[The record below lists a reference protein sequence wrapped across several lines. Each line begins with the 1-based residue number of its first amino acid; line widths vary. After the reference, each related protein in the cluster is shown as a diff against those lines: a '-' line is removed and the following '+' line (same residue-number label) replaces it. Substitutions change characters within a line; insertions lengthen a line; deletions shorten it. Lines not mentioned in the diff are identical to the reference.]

1 MSDRQISADVT
12 DANCDRGE
20 NETVGRIQRWRNWV
34 AAPLSKTSRWMLA
47 LGGIILPIL
56 CHLSTYDGLP
66 ANNATW
72 QSGELHDRISFVLT
86 PRAGFVLYPFL
97 AFAMIALCR
106 HLFPRSGDV
115 RHFWIGF
122 GITNG
127 ILVSL
132 WYIGV
137 FVVVLTGQ
145 DSFDP
150 ASTLVAFATFALL
163 GLVPLVIW
171 GFVTATKS
179 VSKRLGLSA
188 WKGGATL
195 FLLYVSIASLVSW
208 MLERDQELLVAIS
221 GSLMTPFVF
230 GVWFAPIWSLLTYS
244 LVGLRWFTI
253 DRTTRQFSLLQM
265 MGLVTYAAGLITT
278 CRASVWLSLSAY
290 LQLPIEQP
298 NSCYVA
304 TAACKGHR
312 SIVGTRPTGVPFP
325 VNRQLQVLKAFE
337 ISLQTLFPE
346 GHRMLRRIYDVV
358 GPRFAKRINRPWKA
372 DIAFALLKPCEW
384 IAAATLFVL
393 LGRRRSVVERFYVEA
408 GTPSR

>member
-1 MSDRQISADVT
+1 
-12 DANCDRGE
+12 
-20 NETVGRIQRWRNWV
+20 
-34 AAPLSKTSRWMLA
+34 
-47 LGGIILPIL
+47 
-56 CHLSTYDGLP
+56 
-66 ANNATW
+66 
-72 QSGELHDRISFVLT
+72 
-86 PRAGFVLYPFL
+86 
-97 AFAMIALCR
+97 
-106 HLFPRSGDV
+106 
-115 RHFWIGF
+115 
-122 GITNG
+122 
-127 ILVSL
+127 
-132 WYIGV
+132 
-137 FVVVLTGQ
+137 
-145 DSFDP
+145 
-150 ASTLVAFATFALL
+150 
-163 GLVPLVIW
+163 
-171 GFVTATKS
+171 
-179 VSKRLGLSA
+179 LGLSA
-188 WKGGATL
+188 WKGGAAL
-195 FLLYVSIASLVSW
+195 FLLYVSTASLVSW
-208 MLERDQELLVAIS
+208 MLERDQGLLVAIS

-290 LQLPIEQP
+290 LQLPIKQP

-312 SIVGTRPTGVPFP
+312 SIVGSRPTSVPFP

-346 GHRMLRRIYDVV
+346 RHRELRRIYDAV

-372 DIAFALLKPCEW
+372 DIAFALLKPTEW